1 LIDQKDI
8 IVKDYSNRD
17 LQKVSFVNE
26 DLRYSN
32 FSNSDLRGADFSGAN
47 CNGVDFTGVKT
58 GIPQKKVVIIFFV
71 ALGISLISGYIAM
84 LGGIAVQH
92 LVESQHK
99 QERSAGTLSV
109 LITIAFI
116 VYAWRNGGGVAI
128 RTVAL
133 PIIIFSIL
141 VSAIIYLSGA
151 GTGKGMLYLGI
162 SLILVVVMLIT
173 GTIARTVAGSLS
185 KVIFWIVAL
194 SGEIFGKSVGGGIG
208 TILLAIICAMISKR
222 AMKGNKGFELLN
234 KMALYITGRFGT
246 SFRNSKMANTRFSQ
260 SKIKNVDF
268 SHTDVSLINW
278 GNSKKINCI
287 IGNEIITDK

>member
-1 LIDQKDI
+1 M
-8 IVKDYSNRD
+8 KDYSNRN

-47 CNGVDFTGVKT
+47 CNGVDFTGAKT
-58 GIPQKKVVIIFFV
+58 GIPPKKVAIIFTV
-71 ALGISLISGYIAM
+71 ALVISLLSGYIAM

-92 LVESQHK
+92 LIESQQKH
-99 QERSAGTLSV
+99 ERSAGTLSV

-116 VYAWRNGGGVAI
+116 IYAWRAGGGVAI
-128 RTVAL
+128 RTMAL
-133 PIIIFSIL
+133 PIIIFSALIA
-141 VSAIIYLSGA
+141 AIIYLSGA
-151 GTGKGMLYLGI
+151 GTGKGMFYLAV
-162 SLILVVVMLIT
+162 SLVLVVVMLIT

-194 SGEIFGKSVGGGIG
+194 SGEFFGKTLGGGIG

-222 AMKGNKGFELLN
+222 AMNGAKGFELLN

-260 SKIKNVDF
+260 SKIKNADF
-268 SHTDVSLINW
+268 SRTDVSLINW
-278 GNSKKINCI
+278 GNSKRINCI
-287 IGNEIITDK
+287 IGDEIITDK